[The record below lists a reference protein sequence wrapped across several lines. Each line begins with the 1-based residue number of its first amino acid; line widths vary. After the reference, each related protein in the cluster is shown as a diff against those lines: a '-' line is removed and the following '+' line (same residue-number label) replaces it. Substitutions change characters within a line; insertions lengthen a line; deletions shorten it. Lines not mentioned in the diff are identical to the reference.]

1 MSAAH
6 ARSRML
12 VGLAAAAGAFGAAAM
27 MSAAAAPVAHADA
40 ITDIVNAVE
49 GDYADGQTAFG
60 AALSEFE
67 INAFPTGLAALFDGV
82 DDDSLAVTNNIAV
95 GTVEALTNE
104 TQAGSLGP
112 IIFDVPT
119 SFADA
124 SSQAQTIFAD
134 GEGFLTDASTFF
146 AAGEYGSAA
155 YEDLTALDYLT
166 VYPLQELLLGVAAS
180 F

>member
-1 MSAAH
+1 MSGAH

-12 VGLAAAAGAFGAAAM
+12 VGLAAATGAFGAAAM
-27 MSAAAAPVAHADA
+27 MSAAAAPAARADD
-40 ITDIVNAVE
+40 ITDIINAVE
-49 GDYADGQTAFG
+49 GDYSDGQNAFST
-60 AALSEFE
+60 ALSEFQ

-82 DDDSLAVTNNIAV
+82 DDDSLSVTNNIAV

-104 TQAGSLGP
+104 SIATSFP
-112 IIFDVPT
+112 VVFDVPT

-124 SSQAQTIFAD
+124 STEAQSIFSY
-134 GEGFLTDASTFF
+134 GETLLEDVPAFL

-155 YEDLTALDYLT
+155 YDELDALDYLT
-166 VYPLQELLLGVAAS
+166 IYPLQELLLGAATS